1 MRRIPSIPKARRR
14 SAAAIGLIAIGL
26 TCSLPSTAIL
36 QTDGSPAAARVTTS
50 SGLSTSELE
59 AYELQGR
66 FRGFLGTP
74 IDPTHFLTAQHVGI
88 SASDTISFSQGP
100 NLGTYA
106 ILGWY
111 DDPGSDLRIVEIDG
125 TFSAWAALNAAP
137 DEIGK
142 VATIFGRGGSPSGP
156 VSVGGELKGW
166 TAAAPDGAISW
177 GRNVIAGTSSGNQ
190 IYARFERNGLPTEA
204 GLSNG
209 DSGGAWFVE
218 DALGVTRL
226 AGLSFSVTGP
236 FQFDASGN
244 PDGNVFRAVL
254 YDIGGLWFGYPGN
267 EIFIPENPVDVNG
280 VGIASRVSDRIAW
293 IESVVPISATDLD
306 GDGIPD
312 DQDNC
317 PFVANASQSDN
328 GGLGFTTLPDG
339 IGDACQCGDVTGEGQ
354 VNDTDAAFIKR
365 WALGLPAPLFLVPN
379 NCDVSGEGVC
389 NGTDGTLIRHAA
401 AGAPP
406 ILFGQ
411 YCRNA
416 TP

>member
-1 MRRIPSIPKARRR
+1 MGRR
-14 SAAAIGLIAIGL
+14 
-26 TCSLPSTAIL
+26 
-36 QTDGSPAAARVTTS
+36 
-50 SGLSTSELE
+50 
-59 AYELQGR
+59 
-66 FRGFLGTP
+66 
-74 IDPTHFLTAQHVGI
+74 
-88 SASDTISFSQGP
+88 
-100 NLGTYA
+100 
-106 ILGWY
+106 
-111 DDPGSDLRIVEIDG
+111 
-125 TFSAWAALNAAP
+125 AAP
-137 DEIGK
+137 SPWVESSRAD
-142 VATIFGRGGSPSGP
+142 GGSAGRRDQLGP
-156 VSVGGELKGW
+156 QR
-166 TAAAPDGAISW
+166 DR
-177 GRNVIAGTSSGNQ
+177 RNVERQS
-190 IYARFERNGLPTEA
+190 IYARFERNGLPNRGRT
-204 GLSNG
+204 SNG

-365 WALGLPAPLFLVPN
+365 WAPSPAGAALPVPN

-411 YCRNA
+411 YRRNA